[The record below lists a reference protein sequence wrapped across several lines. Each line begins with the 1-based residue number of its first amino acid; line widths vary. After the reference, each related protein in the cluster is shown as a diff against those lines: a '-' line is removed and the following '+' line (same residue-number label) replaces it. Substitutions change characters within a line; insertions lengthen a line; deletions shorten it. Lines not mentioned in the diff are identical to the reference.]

1 MKQVKDRHGSEA
13 EQAEELNENSRK
25 TDIMSLLFSTVSL
38 SLI

>member
-1 MKQVKDRHGSEA
+1 MKQVKDRHGLEA
-13 EQAEELNENSRK
+13 EQAEELNENSMK